1 MAGAA
6 SGGLSFTYNL
16 CRLGDLTWEMPQLRT
31 AGQRY
36 APFTDK
42 GQKEGC
48 SFSFS
53 ILCAIALSP
62 LHTAFCSSTRWS
74 QHDCMVRRLHA

>member
-31 AGQRY
+31 AGNAMLLSQTKVRKRGVLF
-36 APFTDK
+36 PFPSLVAY
-42 GQKEGC
+42 E
-48 SFSFS
+48 
-53 ILCAIALSP
+53 
-62 LHTAFCSSTRWS
+62 
-74 QHDCMVRRLHA
+74 V